1 VAVFADD
8 FRTIRVLA
16 ERDNS
21 DIRHWNTFERGGHYA
36 VMEVPDVL
44 VGDIRAFLAGLRD
57 S

>member
-1 VAVFADD
+1 MAVFADD